1 MRLAVR
7 TLERNQGEWNV
18 QSPALPLLV
27 GFDRLYVLAHKC
39 NDGLVGK
46 LNLMPLKLQ
55 MLQEIPWPHPPIH
68 IDPIA

>member
-7 TLERNQGEWNV
+7 TLERNQGKWNV

-27 GFDRLYVLAHKC
+27 GFDRFYVFAHKC

-46 LNLMPLKLQ
+46 LDRMP
-55 MLQEIPWPHPPIH
+55 
-68 IDPIA
+68 